1 MRLAVLRNP
10 AAGRGRHAN
19 AVTAALATLAG
30 PDRTV
35 ELLEAATVDAA
46 RSACKAAVDGGVDAL
61 VTVGGD
67 GTVHVGL
74 QAVAGT
80 GVGFGVIPAGTGND
94 FAAGVGLHPDPV
106 PAARAISD
114 ALTAGRRRAIDLGH
128 ISGPDGFQRWFCAVL
143 GAGFDALVNERAN
156 AMTWPKGRRRYDF
169 AIFAELVGLRPR
181 RYRLT
186 LDDEPMEQDAVLV
199 AVGNTPAYGG
209 GMKMCPAADPTDGL
223 LDVVVAGPISRL
235 TLLRLQP
242 KVYQGTHAEPPRRG
256 ELSRPNRSH
265 RGRRHHRIRGRR
277 THLRPADHGHRPQR
291 CIATSQLRCSRF
303 GALPGRAPRC
313 RPRQLLQVRSGHPLV

>member
-1 MRLAVLRNP
+1 MMRVAVLRNP
-10 AAGRGRHAN
+10 AAGRGRHAKT
-19 AVTAALATLAG
+19 VSAALAALAMT
-30 PDRTV
+30 DRTV
-35 ELLEAATVDAA
+35 EFLDAHTVDAA
-46 RSACKAAVDGGVDAL
+46 RAACRAAVDSGVDAL
-61 VTVGGD
+61 VAVGGD

-80 GVGFGVIPAGTGND
+80 GVGFGVIPTGTGND
-94 FAAGVGLHPDPV
+94 FAAGVGLPANPV
-106 PAARAISD
+106 AAARVISES
-114 ALTAGRRRAIDLGH
+114 LTAGRSRAIDLGH

-186 LDDEPMEQDAVLV
+186 LDGEPMPQDAVLV

-242 KVYQGTHAEPPRRG
+242 KVYQGTHVDHPAVT
-256 ELSRPNRSH
+256 SH
-265 RGRRHHRIRGRR
+265 RAR
-277 THLRPADHGHRPQR
+277 TVGIDAEGITAYADGERTCPLPITVTARP
-291 CIATSQLRCSRF
+291 
-303 GALPGRAPRC
+303 GALR
-313 RPRQLLQVRSGHPLV
+313 LLS

>member
-1 MRLAVLRNP
+1 L
-10 AAGRGRHAN
+10 
-19 AVTAALATLAG
+19 AALER

-35 ELLEAATVDAA
+35 EVLDARTVEQALAAC
-46 RSACKAAVDGGVDAL
+46 RKAVADGADAL

-67 GTVHVGL
+67 GTVHLGL

-80 GVGFGVIPAGTGND
+80 TVGLGVIPAGTGND
-94 FAAGVGLHPDPV
+94 FAAGVGLPADPV
-106 PAARAISD
+106 AAAQAISE
-114 ALTAGRRRAIDLGH
+114 ALTAGRTRALDLAH
-128 ISGPDGFQRWFCAVL
+128 IAGPDGFERWFGAVL

-156 AMTWPKGRRRYDF
+156 AMTWPKGRRRYDL

-186 LDDEPMEQDAVLV
+186 LDGETMDRDAVLV

-242 KVYQGTHAEPPRRG
+242 RVYQGTHITHPAVVSFRARTVGIEAEGITAYADG
-256 ELSRPNRSH
+256 ERTCPLPITITARP
-265 RGRRHHRIRGRR
+265 
-277 THLRPADHGHRPQR
+277 
-291 CIATSQLRCSRF
+291 
-303 GALPGRAPRC
+303 GALR
-313 RPRQLLQVRSGHPLV
+313 LLV

>member
-1 MRLAVLRNP
+1 VIRVAVLRNP
-10 AAGRGRHAN
+10 AAGRGRHAK
-19 AVTAALATLAG
+19 AVSGALAALTGADRAVEFLDAG
-30 PDRTV
+30 
-35 ELLEAATVDAA
+35 TVDAA
-46 RSACKAAVDGGVDAL
+46 RAACRAAVDGGVDAL
-61 VTVGGD
+61 VAVGGD

-80 GVGFGVIPAGTGND
+80 GVRFGVIPAGTGND
-94 FAAGVGLHPDPV
+94 FAAGVGLPVDPV
-106 PAARAISD
+106 AAGRVISES
-114 ALTAGRRRAIDLGH
+114 LTAGHARAIDLGH
-128 ISGPDGFQRWFCAVL
+128 ISGPDGFQRWFGAVL

-186 LDDEPMEQDAVLV
+186 LDGEQMEQDAVLV

-242 KVYQGTHAEPPRRG
+242 KVYQGTHVSHPAVASYRARTVGIEAAGITAYADG
-256 ELSRPNRSH
+256 E
-265 RGRRHHRIRGRR
+265 R
-277 THLRPADHGHRPQR
+277 TCPLPITVTARPA
-291 CIATSQLRCSRF
+291 ALR
-303 GALPGRAPRC
+303 
-313 RPRQLLQVRSGHPLV
+313 LLG